1 MKTIQV
7 KAEKRSDIGKA
18 ATRRL
23 RSEGKVPGVIY
34 GGEENVHF
42 STTQLDVR
50 DLVYTPEFI
59 IAEVEVEG
67 KSYRCILKDIQFD
80 VVTDDLTHIDF
91 LELVEGKKVIANL
104 PINFVGQPVG
114 VKAGGRL
121 VTKLNTLKV
130 RTYPKHLVGQLDIDI
145 TDLKLNGNKRVQDVP
160 AENMEVMNPP
170 RIPIA
175 SVVMTRALKQ
185 AGSGEGDADGADAG
199 EGEEATEAAAE

>member
-42 STTQLDVR
+42 STTQLGVR

-130 RTYPKHLVGQLDIDI
+130 RTYPKHLVSQLDIDI

-199 EGEEATEAAAE
+199 DGEEATEAAAE